1 MATTTRSSAT
11 PVAQRAGMQPL
22 ILAALILAGFNLRTL
37 LLEVPPILPQIQH
50 DLGLNY
56 TATGLL
62 NALPSLLLGGLAY
75 PAALLIR
82 RLGAAAA
89 VAWALAA
96 MTLTT
101 LLRAF
106 VPGAVG
112 LFVMTA
118 LMSAGIAL
126 GQTAMPQ
133 IVGEYF
139 PRFIGQVT
147 ATYSTGLMVGEVV
160 ASALTVPLILV
171 GLAGG
176 QWRGTFVVWTI
187 PVALGLLLWLLA
199 VPWRFVA
206 PLATDGTAMVMPATR
221 RPMREIILSSI
232 VLGSASMLFF
242 GMDTWIPIYFHH
254 LGRTDISQALTALAV
269 GQLPASL
276 ALMAWGQHITG
287 RPLGFIIGGALAVL
301 AMVGWFFGPAS
312 WDIVLAGAF
321 GAATAILFI
330 LGLAQPAYLA
340 TGSAVAQVTGITL
353 TIGYSMAFI
362 GPFLG
367 GVLGDLTHQPITV
380 FIPLAAGCV
389 LSLVLG
395 ALLPD
400 LRQKTLVGAPP
411 AP

>member
-1 MATTTRSSAT
+1 MATTTRSPST
-11 PVAQRAGMQPL
+11 PLAQRTGLQPFIL
-22 ILAALILAGFNLRTL
+22 IALILTGFNLRTL

-62 NALPSLLLGGLAY
+62 NSLPSLLLGGLAY

-82 RLGAAAA
+82 RLGASAS
-89 VAWALAA
+89 VAWALAV

-106 VPGAVG
+106 MPGALG
-112 LFVMTA
+112 LFIMTA
-118 LMSAGIAL
+118 LLSAAIAL

-160 ASALTVPLILV
+160 ASSLTVPLIL
-171 GLAGG
+171 GNLAGG
-176 QWRGTFVVWTI
+176 NWRNTFIVWTV
-187 PVALGLLLWLLA
+187 PVAVGFVLWLLA
-199 VPWRFVA
+199 VPRRYVVPATHAGDGVVA
-206 PLATDGTAMVMPATR
+206 AIPATR
-221 RPMREIILSSI
+221 RPMREVILSSI

-254 LGRTDISQALTALAV
+254 LGRTDISQALFALTV
-269 GQLPASL
+269 GQLPASF
-276 ALMAWGQHITG
+276 ALMAWGQHIAG
-287 RPLGFIIGGALAVL
+287 RPIGFIIGNVLAVL
-301 AMVGWFFGPAS
+301 AMAGWFFGPAS
-312 WDIVLAGAF
+312 WDVFLAGVF

-340 TGSAVAQVTGITL
+340 TGSAVSQVTGIML
-353 TIGYSMAFI
+353 TIGYSMAFV

-367 GVLGDLTHQPITV
+367 GVLGDLTQQPITV
-380 FIPLAAGCV
+380 FIPLAGGSV

-400 LRQKTLVGAPP
+400 LHRENR
-411 AP
+411 